1 MKIRALVLMGCLG
14 ILTLCSFPAYAQQDM
29 MDSDDMVGSFGDRT
43 GMNMEETAVA
53 REAIVK
59 PQVSFSLDN
68 ERDPMLSPDDLL
80 LIKHREQQRMAA
92 EAAERR
98 RQAEA
103 EKKRLAEEERRR
115 QWELALIKDP
125 TIIIRNQIHISGLID
140 KEVLIDGKLYTVG
153 HTYKGAKIVAV
164 GPDSVTFVYKG
175 HRFVKKVNI

>member
-1 MKIRALVLMGCLG
+1 MKIQTFVAIVTVGMVCVGLN
-14 ILTLCSFPAYAQQDM
+14 PAYAQRDFNELEGGAM
-29 MDSDDMVGSFGDRT
+29 G
-43 GMNMEETAVA
+43 NEESEGV
-53 REAIVK
+53 RENITK
-59 PQVSFSLDN
+59 PQVSFSLD
-68 ERDPMLSPDDLL
+68 EQRDPMLSPDDLL
-80 LIKHREQQRMAA
+80 LIRHREQQRQIA

-125 TIIIRNQIHISGLID
+125 TIIIRNQIRISGLID
-140 KEVLIDGKLYTVG
+140 KEVLIDGKLYTIG

-175 HRFVKKVNI
+175 HRFVKKVAI